1 MSRFKLKKLVF
12 IFKIIVNFVLYR
24 SFGRIINDYAQ
35 KYKEQFSISDF
46 RKLEKLHIKQERL
59 RLDVNFLINCR
70 NFNVYPKFT
79 TFRIP
84 NSSEVDTKFIKK
96 RLLKSAIKKR
106 TDEKRRTDNQVKKL
120 VQDFRKQLSGID
132 WFVIM
137 KAIRKNVT
145 KARNQIIKTH
155 Q

>member
-70 NFNVYPKFT
+70 NFHVYPKFT
-79 TFRIP
+79 TLRIP
-84 NSSEVDTKFIKK
+84 NSSGIDTKFIKK
-96 RLLKSAIKKR
+96 CFLKSAIKSF
-106 TDEKRRTDNQVKKL
+106 L
-120 VQDFRKQLSGID
+120 F
-132 WFVIM
+132 
-137 KAIRKNVT
+137 
-145 KARNQIIKTH
+145 
-155 Q
+155 